1 VVELGDETVL
11 AQLAGHART
20 RLQSE
25 FPIQNGTVELRFAN
39 SRQPRS
45 TSCLLA
51 EAALD
56 EHTPLLALLEQH
68 WPDLQRASSRSYAI
82 EGARVLGLIDLD
94 GSLTPQ
100 GAVVADLLQGVGFA
114 TRSRPAKRL
123 RLADAAPPVAA
134 VARSVLL
141 GQPAVSLVVET
152 LRRRPAGSLGISELL
167 AAASQRDEM
176 LARAL
181 FLRDPERDLSKPL
194 RPADFR
200 SATVFQFKQIL
211 WHAGVSAT
219 KSLPGAGAGAA
230 NYQPALDVW
239 QLDERILRSPSRLGP

>member
-1 VVELGDETVL
+1 
-11 AQLAGHART
+11 
-20 RLQSE
+20 
-25 FPIQNGTVELRFAN
+25 VELRFAN